1 MATVIDALVVTLG
14 LDPSGFTK
22 GQKEAA
28 SAVLRTK
35 NEATGAAKEMEAR
48 GAQAAEFFGKIR
60 NAAIGLFAVFTGANS
75 FQQFARQTT
84 ASDAALGRLSR
95 NLGLTTRELSSWQ
108 GAVERTGGSAS
119 ALDGTLSGLS
129 REFQQFQLTGQSS
142 VIPFFRAIG
151 VQIADASGKM
161 RPMSDILLD
170 ISDKFKNMDPAR
182 ASAIGAGLGLD
193 QGTINLLM
201 KGRDGVRQLLGEQNR
216 LGTVSKEQA
225 DAAERL
231 QKAWM
236 DVSQAFITVGRQ
248 LLTDFTPAII
258 KGLEALRDMAL
269 WFQAH
274 PDAAKAFFGGMTAAA
289 LAWSAAT
296 VLAIGRVL
304 TGVGVLRAAG
314 LVSLLGPLAGVA
326 GVALAMRP
334 APTQTQ
340 DQENEGLG
348 RAPGTGAFGE
358 SAEDA
363 ARRQQSLRD
372 RNQQRQR
379 ETYGAVRNWWN
390 EHMPE
395 FMRIGGDASPTSSGG
410 GNNGSYQPILDLIGR
425 AEGTDKGRGYNE
437 TFNYGAYTGGER
449 DLSGMTLA
457 EINKM
462 QREMIAH
469 PGNTMRSSVVG
480 RYQFNQ
486 ATLREYAAKA
496 GLNWETDKFT
506 PANQDKMARAL
517 LDAEGHQRA
526 LAGQITP
533 EQYQLGLARRW
544 ASIQDPRTGQGYHDG
559 QRRPALSQA
568 TVSAALAASRATGA
582 GAPGDG
588 IRFETPVTVD
598 PNLRGGAATAVA
610 GSTTNNRTSTSTSE
624 TSIGTIVIH
633 TQATDAEA
641 IGRGVGD
648 AVRRQSMAAQA
659 TMGLE

>member
-22 GQKEAA
+22 GQKEA
-28 SAVLRTK
+28 SAAVARTK

-60 NAAIGLFAVFTGANS
+60 NAAIGLFAVFTGASS

-84 ASDAALGRLSR
+84 TNDAALSRLSR
-95 NLGLTTRELSSWQ
+95 NLGLSTRELSAWQ
-108 GAVERTGGSAS
+108 GAVERTGGSAA
-119 ALDGTLSGLS
+119 ALDGSLSGLS
-129 REFQQFQLTGQSS
+129 REFQNFQLTGQSS
-142 VIPFFRAIG
+142 VIPFFRAVG
-151 VQIADASGKM
+151 VQVADASGKL
-161 RPMSDILLD
+161 RPLSDILLD
-170 ISDKFKNMDPAR
+170 LSDKFKGMDPAR

-201 KGRDGVRQLLGEQNR
+201 KGRDGVRQLLDEQGK

-225 DAAERL
+225 EAAERL
-231 QKAWM
+231 QKAWA
-236 DVSQAFITVGRQ
+236 DVAQAFTTVGRQ

-289 LAWSAAT
+289 IAWSAAT

-326 GVALAMRP
+326 GAALAMRP

-358 SAEDA
+358 SPEDA

-379 ETYGAVRNWWN
+379 ETYGAIRDWWN
-390 EHMPE
+390 NHMPDW
-395 FMRIGGDASPTSSGG
+395 MRIGGDTPASSG

-449 DLSGMTLA
+449 DLAGMTLA

-533 EQYQLGLARRW
+533 DQYQLGLARRW

-559 QRRPALSQA
+559 QRRPALSQSA
-568 TVSAALAASRATGA
+568 VSAALAASRATGA
-582 GAPGDG
+582 GTPGDG
-588 IRFETPVTVD
+588 IRFETPNPVD
-598 PNLRGGAATAVA
+598 PNLRGGAATAIA
-610 GSTTNNRTSTSTSE
+610 GTTTNRTSTSSSE
-624 TSIGTIVIH
+624 TTIGTIVVH
-633 TQATDAEA
+633 TQATDAQGIA
-641 IGRGVGD
+641 RSVGD
-648 AVRRQSMAAQA
+648 AVRNQSLAAQA
-659 TMGLE
+659 TVGLE